1 MIGQLLDLFGLRRLT
16 AAEERA
22 RDRRHPYGKGTGR
35 AAYAVVQR
43 RRAANRRAR
52 AARRITRRRS
62 R

>member
-1 MIGQLLDLFGLRRLT
+1 MIGRLLDLLGLRPLT

-22 RDRRHPYGKGTGR
+22 RDRRHPFGPGTGR
-35 AAYAVVQR
+35 PHYAVVQR
-43 RRAANRRAR
+43 HRAANRRAR